1 MSFKHLLKEKILQFH
16 PNFDRN
22 SLEEGLKKFRCM
34 EVQAGDHIV
43 NSGDVIS
50 ELFIAEKS
58 ISRAYRISDDGEEQT
73 LWIEPEMKFLTDMAS
88 FRDGTPNYMNIQL
101 YEDSEVM
108 YIDRNDL
115 VELYA
120 TYHDWSLF
128 GNALMEDY
136 LIYVFSIT
144 NLMFSNDATSNY
156 QLIEKQYPRYLDIV
170 PLKHIASRLNVSPI
184 TISRIRSDKQR
195 KSKN

>member
-16 PNFDRN
+16 PHFNEEV
-22 SLEEGLKKFRCM
+22 LELGLQKFKCM
-34 EVQAGDHIV
+34 DVQAGDHIV

-58 ISRAYRISDDGEEQT
+58 ISRAYRVSEDGEEQT
-73 LWIEPEMKFLTDMAS
+73 LWIEPELKFLTDMES
-88 FRDGTPNYMNIQL
+88 FRNGTPNFMNIQL

-108 YIDRNDL
+108 YIDRKDL

-136 LIYVFSIT
+136 LIYIFSIT

-156 QLIEKQYPRYLDIV
+156 QLIEKHYARYLQVV

-184 TISRIRSDKQR
+184 TISRIRGDKQ
-195 KSKN
+195 KKK